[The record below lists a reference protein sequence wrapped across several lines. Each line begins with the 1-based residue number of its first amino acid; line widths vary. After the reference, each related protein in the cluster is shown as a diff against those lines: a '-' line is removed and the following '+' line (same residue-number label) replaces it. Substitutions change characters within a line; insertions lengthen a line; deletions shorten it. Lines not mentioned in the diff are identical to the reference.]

1 MEYTVKELIQSQL
14 RQIERCASRGDDERA
29 AELEVCLYRLT
40 LEQIVENLSVNSRIR
55 QWAEVALEAKDID
68 FERMY

>member
-1 MEYTVKELIQSQL
+1 MEHTVKDVIQSQL
-14 RQIERCASRGDDERA
+14 RQVEACAMQGDDERA

-40 LEQIVENLSVNSRIR
+40 LEQIVQNLSVNSRIR